1 MRENNRVAL
10 FIDVDNL
17 FISAQNGG
25 LPFNLGLVID
35 RVRQEGTDRGNGPRD
50 HNEII
55 GQNPHQSRQTTAGSI
70 RKG

>member
-25 LPFNLGLVID
+25 LPFALEVPEAGD
-35 RVRQEGTDRGNGPRD
+35 
-50 HNEII
+50 
-55 GQNPHQSRQTTAGSI
+55 QTP
-70 RKG
+70 